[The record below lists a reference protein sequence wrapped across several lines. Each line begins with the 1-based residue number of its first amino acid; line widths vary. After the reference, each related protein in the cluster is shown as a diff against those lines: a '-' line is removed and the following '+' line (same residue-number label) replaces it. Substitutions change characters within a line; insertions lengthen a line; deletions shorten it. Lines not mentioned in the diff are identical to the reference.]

1 MAKYMFHAINL
12 FILFSFFRYGR
23 EDEELMGLRF
33 CNEVVVAAEQIYP
46 TGNFTHEVLS
56 SLLIFNY
63 LRELQNWE

>member
-1 MAKYMFHAINL
+1 
-12 FILFSFFRYGR
+12 
-23 EDEELMGLRF
+23 MGLRF